1 MALRAARRNLPAA
14 AAADRLHLGDGWS
27 ALPPLPPAGPE
38 AGPDAGPP
46 CLFEWVVSNPPVHRE
61 DSDDFAVLEALV
73 RGAPGRLRPGGCL
86 WLVAQECV
94 PVGAVFNAAGA
105 SLYRCAPPA
114 RHA

>member
-1 MALRAARRNLPAA
+1 MNIAVIGAGYVGLVVGTCFSDLGFRVDCTDNDPAKI
-14 AAADRLHLGDGWS
+14 
-27 ALPPLPPAGPE
+27 
-38 AGPDAGPP
+38 
-46 CLFEWVVSNPPVHRE
+46 
-61 DSDDFAVLEALV
+61 EALV